1 MEQNHELPSSFQETE
16 RCFYVC
22 RKRMWAYSVSGI
34 DIPLTHFFVRTS
46 YFISVMRNSRLC
58 NDTEENTM
66 TLDAPEPIAAYLAAE
81 EAKDADALSRCF
93 TEDGTVHDEGRD
105 YRGRDAIRQWKQAA
119 GREIPI
125 RSADGQRAN
134 AWKRGDRACPTHRQV
149 PWESVE
155 LDHIF
160 KLSNTRLLRWR
171 FDHDDDIPF
180 PRFGR

>member
-22 RKRMWAYSVSGI
+22 RSGCGRIAFRHRYSPNALFRAYFLFYQCDAKLQTVQWHGGEYDDSR
-34 DIPLTHFFVRTS
+34 RT
-46 YFISVMRNSRLC
+46 RTDC
-58 NDTEENTM
+58 
-66 TLDAPEPIAAYLAAE
+66 AYLAAE

-119 GREIPI
+119 DEKYRYVLQMVNAQTHGNEVTV
-125 RSADGQRAN
+125 RA
-134 AWKRGDRACPTHRQV
+134 RLTGEFPGS
-149 PWESVE
+149 PVE

-160 KLSNTRLLRWR
+160 KLSNNKIASLEIRS
-171 FDHDDDIPF
+171 
-180 PRFGR
+180 